1 MKSKEEML
9 RGIWAN
15 LKACIRE
22 AYEEDGRPFFE
33 VDLRWAEYEILNG
46 LVRVYLHNEQLP
58 SRERQEVSREVCGNE

>member
-1 MKSKEEML
+1 MMTKEEML
-9 RGIWAN
+9 RDIWAN

-46 LVRVYLHNEQLP
+46 LVRIHLSSGPVVMGEP
-58 SRERQEVSREVCGNE
+58 EGKVCGNE